1 MLKAFFILEI
11 PTFLSW
17 LIGYVE
23 KRLNREAIVKFKI
36 YDVTDWAINGSN
48 KHIAQYFKKQRKPE
62 NLVS

>member
-48 KHIAQYFKKQRKPE
+48 KHIAQYFEK
-62 NLVS
+62 

>member
-11 PTFLSW
+11 LTFLSW

-36 YDVTDWAINGSN
+36 YDVTDWPINSSN
-48 KHIAQYFKKQRKPE
+48 KHIAQYFKR
-62 NLVS
+62 